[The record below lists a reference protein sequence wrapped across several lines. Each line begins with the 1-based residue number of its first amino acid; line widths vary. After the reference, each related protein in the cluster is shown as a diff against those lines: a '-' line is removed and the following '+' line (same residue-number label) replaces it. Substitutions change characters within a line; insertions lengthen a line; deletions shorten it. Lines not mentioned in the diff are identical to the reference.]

1 VTRLLEQYRGKAAGD
16 PKKVAE
22 VVVRL
27 ATYGSPPPH
36 LLLGSDAAHFAGEA
50 DAARE
55 ASGKLWR
62 SVSVATDFAAA
73 GPIPAFPPERTGP
86 ATQWTTERLEAADR
100 ARKAETAS
108 RG

>member
-1 VTRLLEQYRGKAAGD
+1 MLEQYRGKAAGG

-27 ATYGSPPPH
+27 ASYGSPPVH
-36 LLLGSDAAHFAGEA
+36 LLLGSDAVHVAGEA

-62 SVSVATDFAAA
+62 AVSAATDFAAT
-73 GPIPAFPPERTGP
+73 GPIPAFPPERVRNP
-86 ATQWTTERLEAADR
+86 TQWTTERLEVAER
-100 ARKAETAS
+100 APTAQ
-108 RG
+108 R